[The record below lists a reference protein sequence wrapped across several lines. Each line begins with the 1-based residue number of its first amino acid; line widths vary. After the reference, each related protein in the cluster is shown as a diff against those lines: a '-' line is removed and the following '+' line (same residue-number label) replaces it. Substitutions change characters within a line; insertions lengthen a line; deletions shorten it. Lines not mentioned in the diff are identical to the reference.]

1 MNMYYK
7 KRDDVAGAY
16 IVADA
21 ILEGDEGFVEMDDS
35 LFEMGYGG
43 NIFLKSFLESPT
55 EEYLAQ
61 KKSFE
66 EMEERGELERYLAD
80 TDYVVAKLNELRLDD
95 EGEYEA
101 EKAKYSD
108 VLAKRKAAR
117 KRINEIDAS
126 AEA

>member
-1 MNMYYK
+1 M
-7 KRDDVAGAY
+7 
-16 IVADA
+16 ADA

-66 EMEERGELERYLAD
+66 EMEERGELEQYLSD
-80 TDYVVAKLNELRLDD
+80 TDYVVTKLNELKLED
-95 EGEYEA
+95 EEEYEA

-126 AEA
+126 AGS

>member
-1 MNMYYK
+1 MYYK

-16 IVADA
+16 LMADA
-21 ILEGDEGFVEMDDS
+21 IFEGDEGFVEMDDS

-61 KKSFE
+61 KKRFE
-66 EMEERGELERYLAD
+66 ETEERCELEQYLSD

-95 EGEYEA
+95 EEEYEA
-101 EKAKYSD
+101 AKDEYAD

-126 AEA
+126 TEA